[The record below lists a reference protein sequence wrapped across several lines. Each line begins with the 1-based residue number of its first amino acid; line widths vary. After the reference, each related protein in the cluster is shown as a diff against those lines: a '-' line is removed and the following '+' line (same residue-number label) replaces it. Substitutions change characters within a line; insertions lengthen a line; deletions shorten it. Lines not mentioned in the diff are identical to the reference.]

1 MRHTLKRSCMFQQC
15 CRGGRAARRGTILIV
30 AIGAVAMLSILT
42 LGTTSSVMQ
51 EMKLARY
58 VTTANE
64 SFYAGMAS
72 MEIAKIVVTNDDTPT
87 VVTLYDLRGR
97 DVSFGEKTLKLR
109 FYDEEGL
116 ISVDKATADVLSELP
131 GLEGDGTVAA
141 NVASANIT
149 VKEDVFFI
157 SGVEPEMYAQFA
169 PYVTTH
175 SYGKV
180 NINTAGPVVLQALGM
195 DVELVVK
202 IQEFRAGSDGEE
214 GTIDDAFIL
223 TPAAIVSDLQD
234 YAGISP
240 PEAAL
245 VGNLVAQGKLSTSSN
260 YVRVEAV
267 LVTGTREEPAVKAV
281 VHLPTGNLVA
291 WYEG

>member
-1 MRHTLKRSCMFQQC
+1 M
-15 CRGGRAARRGTILIV
+15 
-30 AIGAVAMLSILT
+30 
-42 LGTTSSVMQ
+42 
-51 EMKLARY
+51 
-58 VTTANE
+58 
-64 SFYAGMAS
+64 
-72 MEIAKIVVTNDDTPT
+72 
-87 VVTLYDLRGR
+87 
-97 DVSFGEKTLKLR
+97 
-109 FYDEEGL
+109 
-116 ISVDKATADVLSELP
+116 
-131 GLEGDGTVAA
+131 
-141 NVASANIT
+141 
-149 VKEDVFFI
+149 
-157 SGVEPEMYAQFA
+157 
-169 PYVTTH
+169 TTH

-195 DVELVVK
+195 SEELVVK
-202 IQEFRAGSDGEE
+202 IQEFRAGGDGEE

-267 LVTGTREEPAVKAV
+267 LVTGAREEPAVKAV